1 MIRCEDILT
10 ASLLVGFDLCG
21 ITTPH
26 LLTLNA
32 SALRAWLAEGREA
45 GMEYMRR
52 NIDKRENLSAMV
64 EGARSVVV
72 CGVSYKS
79 DISAAYTPSQRGK
92 IASYACA
99 RDYHKSIKKM
109 LLGMLSVL
117 KERYPVLEGRAF
129 TDSAPLFEKQYAVD
143 AGLGWIGRQ
152 SLLVTPRYGSYIL
165 LGELVLND
173 EFAD

>member
-1 MIRCEDILT
+1 
-10 ASLLVGFDLCG
+10 
-21 ITTPH
+21 
-26 LLTLNA
+26 
-32 SALRAWLAEGREA
+32 
-45 GMEYMRR
+45 
-52 NIDKRENLSAMV
+52 MV

-92 IASYACA
+92 IASYACN

-117 KERYPVLEGRAF
+117 KEKYPALEGRAF

-152 SLLVTPRYGSYIL
+152 SLIVTLRYGSYVL
-165 LGELVLND
+165 LG
-173 EFAD
+173 